1 MTWLQNT
8 NPLHNLPLSAITA
21 AIPVAF
27 IFWALIIRKMAGY
40 KASVLTAL
48 IALTLAIIVYRM
60 PVRLALL
67 SGFHGM
73 LYGVF
78 PICWI
83 IITALFLF
91 NVIVR
96 SGKFEVIKNCMAS
109 ITADRRLQILLIAFS
124 FGAFLEGTAGF
135 ATPVVITAA
144 MLFSL
149 GFDPLYAAGICLIAN
164 TAPVAFGSIGIPIIV
179 ASHVSGIGEMA
190 ISQMV
195 GRTLPLISL
204 LLPFYMV
211 TLTAGWRKSIEVLP
225 ATLVSGVSFAFFQ
238 WFCSNYMGPLLPDI
252 IAGIAS
258 IVCLLLL
265 LRWWKPRSVWRFRGE
280 AEAGLPEATVAYSRG
295 QIARALSPFIILT
308 LLVIAWG
315 IQPVKDAL
323 NSIGEIRFNIPG
335 LHNQIRTS
343 GGGGLLAQ
351 TFHFNYLSASGTA
364 IFLSALVSVP
374 FMGVTYREAMRIF
387 LDTLRQLTYP
397 IITIG
402 AVMGF
407 TYISNNS
414 GMSGTLA
421 AALAGTGV
429 LFPFFSPL
437 LGWLGVFITG
447 SDTSSNALF
456 VQIQRATA
464 TAIGVNPVVTV
475 AANCS
480 GGVVGKMISPSSI
493 AVAAAAGGL
502 AGSES
507 RLFRFTVRHS
517 FFLLVIISCLVVLQA
532 YVFKGIVPADPAS
545 LSPTPAYIVQDWY
558 DINNSWSCSWDPA
571 RGRWVD
577 GNRCHRAP
585 VCVAGKQQ
593 AP

>member
-1 MTWLQNT
+1 MTWPQNI
-8 NPLHNLPLSAITA
+8 NPLHNLPLSAIAA
-21 AIPVAF
+21 AIPIVF

-40 KASVLTAL
+40 KASALTAL
-48 IALTLAIIVYRM
+48 IALTLAVIVYRM
-60 PVRLALL
+60 PVKLALL
-67 SGFHGM
+67 SGLHGV

-91 NVIVR
+91 NVTVR
-96 SGKFEVIKNCMAS
+96 SGQFEVIKNCMAS
-109 ITADRRLQILLIAFS
+109 VTADRRLQVLLIAFS

-195 GRTLPLISL
+195 GRTLPLISF

-211 TLTAGWRKSIEVLP
+211 TLTAGLRKSIEVLP
-225 ATLVSGVSFAFFQ
+225 ATLVSGGSFAFFQ

-258 IVCLLLL
+258 IVCLLLF
-265 LRWWKPRSVWRFRGE
+265 LRWWKPRSVWRFGGE
-280 AEAGLPEATVAYSRG
+280 EATGLPAATATGLSATTAAYSRG
-295 QIARALSPFIILT
+295 QITRALSPFIILT

-315 IQPVKDAL
+315 IQPVKDAF
-323 NSIGEIRFNIPG
+323 NSIGEIQFNIPG
-335 LHNQIRTS
+335 LHNQIRTAS
-343 GGGGLLAQ
+343 GGGLLAQ

-364 IFLSALVSVP
+364 IFLSALIGVP
-374 FMGVTYREAMRIF
+374 FMGMRYRVAMGIF
-387 LDTLRQLTYP
+387 LDTLRQLTFP

-414 GMSGTLA
+414 GMSNTLA

-507 RLFRFTVRHS
+507 RIFRFTVRHS
-517 FFLLVIISCLVVLQA
+517 FILLFIICCLVVLQA
-532 YVFKGIVPADPAS
+532 YVFKGIAPADPGVRSAS
-545 LSPTPAYIVQDWY
+545 VYS
-558 DINNSWSCSWDPA
+558 
-571 RGRWVD
+571 
-577 GNRCHRAP
+577 
-585 VCVAGKQQ
+585 GK
-593 AP
+593 ASRESAALMIK